1 MLKAV
6 ILALLLLAAYTLP
19 TLESGLELKKCL
31 DTCKVYVEDCLQ
43 NSVACEKAYGH
54 CLTTSNFVGC
64 IQSANGL
71 KMQSLFRCL

>member
-1 MLKAV
+1 MLKTV
-6 ILALLLLAAYTLP
+6 ILALLLLAAYALP
-19 TLESGLELKKCL
+19 TIESSLELKKCL
-31 DTCKVYVEDCLQ
+31 DICKVYVDDCLK
-43 NSVACEKAYGH
+43 NSVACEKVYAH